1 MSKKTILVTGGCGYI
16 GSHTIVELLQAG
28 FEVVCA
34 DSLINSDEDSL
45 CGVKAITGR
54 TVHNIKVDLAADHAT
69 SYIIGQGIHFDG
81 IIHFAALKSV
91 NESVVEPLSYYSNNI
106 KSMITALEIAR
117 HFGTEAFVFS
127 SSCTVYGQTD
137 QLPVYE
143 DLPFMLTG
151 SAYGRTKQM
160 CEQILIDLC
169 NSPNAKGKV
178 ISLRYFNPAGA
189 HTSHLL
195 GESPINPPL
204 NLVPVITETAIGK
217 RESLTVYGNDYDTRD
232 GTCIRDF
239 IHVMD
244 LARAHVL
251 ALDSIMKGHQKN
263 NFEAYNLGI
272 GKGVT
277 VLEAIYAFEKVTG
290 VSLNYSLGPR
300 REGDLPAMFADN
312 RKISQHLH
320 WQPQFNI
327 EDIMRDAW
335 AWEKVR
341 SGK

>member
-189 HTSHLL
+189 H
-195 GESPINPPL
+195 
-204 NLVPVITETAIGK
+204 ITP
-217 RESLTVYGNDYDTRD
+217 S
-232 GTCIRDF
+232 
-239 IHVMD
+239 
-244 LARAHVL
+244 
-251 ALDSIMKGHQKN
+251 
-263 NFEAYNLGI
+263 
-272 GKGVT
+272 
-277 VLEAIYAFEKVTG
+277 
-290 VSLNYSLGPR
+290 
-300 REGDLPAMFADN
+300 
-312 RKISQHLH
+312 
-320 WQPQFNI
+320 W
-327 EDIMRDAW
+327 
-335 AWEKVR
+335 
-341 SGK
+341 